1 MAIRA
6 TILLCDSAQAVDGK
20 LYILGGGWNT
30 IGPDPAPTAL
40 AMYVEIPWDMTNV
53 KHPWRIELLDADDQP
68 VLVPT
73 PAGEQPLVLEGEL
86 EVGRPPGVTPG
97 VGLGVPLAIN
107 LGPIALAPGRRY
119 VWRLS
124 IHGESSEN
132 WRLPFSTRPAR
143 QGQDRAEASPDEP

>member
-6 TILLCDSAQAVDGK
+6 TMLLCDAAQAVEGK

-30 IGPDPAPTAL
+30 IGPDPAPTAI

-53 KHPWRIELLDADDQP
+53 KHPWRLELLDADDQP
-68 VLVPT
+68 VEVPT
-73 PAGEQPLVLEGEL
+73 PAGDRPLVVEGEF

-107 LGPIALAPGRRY
+107 VGPIALTPGRRY

-124 IHGESSEN
+124 IHGESNDN
-132 WRLPFSTRPAR
+132 WRLPFSTRAAAPGTVQAR
-143 QGQDRAEASPDEP
+143 PPE